1 MRLSFKFCWI
11 FLPYD
16 DIFVRCKYETLLTF
30 VKNTANKIHCYA
42 HSAKQRN
49 KSNMIK
55 ISGPKTK
62 NWEYTS
68 TFIKIWYQGF
78 FVLFVCFFVLFVFL
92 FVFILFSTWIEFLI
106 WIFMSK
112 CQTNCYKM
120 NCIKRNEWIYF
131 LQSINFQ
138 FMVLGY
144 MQMVVKIYPN
154 VLTFH

>member
-1 MRLSFKFCWI
+1 MRLSFKFCLI
-11 FLPYD
+11 LLRYD
-16 DIFVRCKYETLLTF
+16 DIFVWCKYETRLTF
-30 VKNTANKIHCYA
+30 VKNTVNKIHCHA
-42 HSAKQRN
+42 HSAKQKN

-68 TFIKIWYQGF
+68 TFIKIWYQVF
-78 FVLFVCFFVLFVFL
+78 FVFFWFFVFL
-92 FVFILFSTWIEFLI
+92 FCFFYILFSTWIEFLI

-131 LQSINFQ
+131 ST
-138 FMVLGY
+138 VY
-144 MQMVVKIYPN
+144 
-154 VLTFH
+154 